1 MRLRY
6 IITARHSRYRFDGGI
21 EPLFLIPAEAES
33 HQFGHNFLRTK
44 LEVEAHMVGFV
55 KAVVDDI
62 YAKKSGT
69 TIRIVYDELVEMT
82 RRR

>member
-21 EPLFLIPAEAES
+21 EPLFLIPAES

-44 LEVEAHMVGFV
+44 LEVEAHTVGFV
-55 KAVVDDI
+55 KGVVDDI
-62 YAKKSGT
+62 CAKKTGT

-82 RRR
+82 

>member
-1 MRLRY
+1 MRLRC
-6 IITARHSRYRFDGGI
+6 IITTRHSRDGFDGRM
-21 EPLFLIPAEAES
+21 EPLFVIPAES
-33 HQFGHNFLRTK
+33 HLFGHNFLRTK

-82 RRR
+82 

>member
-1 MRLRY
+1 
-6 IITARHSRYRFDGGI
+6 
-21 EPLFLIPAEAES
+21 
-33 HQFGHNFLRTK
+33 
-44 LEVEAHMVGFV
+44 MVGFV

-82 RRR
+82 